1 MTAKDTTGASADL
14 TSTAITVKV
23 NERPITGEVTYLSD
37 IDWKYAQSGWESVM
51 KNQYCNG
58 ASSGAIS
65 LSVDGEQTYFSK
77 GLGANADATV
87 EYDVSSYK
95 AQLEENEKL

>member
-1 MTAKDTTGASADL
+1 M
-14 TSTAITVKV
+14 
-23 NERPITGEVTYLSD
+23 TYLSD

-95 AQLEENEKL
+95 AQLEENENFISRHMSALTISRQQRNRTVMVFIS